1 MNLCYSYSM
10 LIRKFNNDDSET
22 LKQIF
27 NICIDNNSPLHL
39 LNPCHRVIAIINN
52 TIVGGAGLKYGDL
65 HNCVPEAYVA
75 VSPEF
80 RRKGIGIGFALHKT
94 LIEMNPLKQTEI
106 GIDGCCYDNQ
116 PVSQSFMKK
125 LGYVKYLDCHSVI
138 VDLCKVNNVPLAYH
152 VENYSKFL
160 ARNNSLKLVQK
171 FLISRYIEE
180 HQWSPPRG
188 ITHEIWDE
196 IVNEERS
203 QSLSVLIIEND
214 QILGASE
221 ARENFL
227 KEGQLAIGWSYTKRG
242 LNELE
247 VLKNLLSFQYKLA
260 QDAGFIEAY
269 MEIDST
275 EETSEEMLKWL
286 PIKETE
292 IFQRYRFLKPP
303 CE

>member
-1 MNLCYSYSM
+1 M
-10 LIRKFNNDDSET
+10 LIRKFNNDDSEI

-27 NICIDNNSPLHL
+27 NICFDNNSPLRL
-39 LNPCHRVIAIINN
+39 LNPSHRVVAIIDNA
-52 TIVGGAGLKYGDL
+52 IVGGAGLKYGDL
-65 HNCVPEAYVA
+65 HNCVPEAYIA
-75 VSPEF
+75 VLPEF
-80 RRKGIGIGFALHKT
+80 RRKGIGVALHNA

-116 PVSQSFMKK
+116 SVAQSFMKK
-125 LGYVKYLDCHSVI
+125 LGYVKYLDCHCVI
-138 VDLCKVNNVPLAYH
+138 VDLCKVNNVPPAYH
-152 VENYSKFL
+152 VENYSNFL
-160 ARNNSLKLVQK
+160 ARKNSLDSVQK

-180 HQWSPPRG
+180 HQWSPPRD

-203 QSLSVLIIEND
+203 KTLSVLITEND
-214 QILGASE
+214 QILGVSE

-227 KEGQLAIGWSYTKRG
+227 KEGQLAIGWSYAKRS

-247 VLKNLLSFQYKLA
+247 ILKNLLSSQFKLA
-260 QDAGFIEAY
+260 QSAGFFEAY

-275 EETSEEMLKWL
+275 ETTSEEMLNWL

-292 IFQRYRFLKPP
+292 IFQRYRFS
-303 CE
+303 